1 MPGSVYAA
9 VPLMALLA
17 VGQTAVFSRLPILGA
32 VPLLPFLV
40 ALLWGLL
47 HGIEEGAIWAFCAGF
62 FLDLF
67 SLSPMGLLPV
77 SMMLATVAATWIQ
90 EAFPMNRILLPPL
103 LIVLATLLQYLS
115 YLLLLAIFGYGALF
129 FALENLSNVIVLHL
143 LFAPPI
149 YGLFYWINQRMQ
161 PRTVQI

>member
-1 MPGSVYAA
+1 MPNSVYAA

-17 VGQTAVFSRLPILGA
+17 VGQTAVFARLPILGA
-32 VPLLPFLV
+32 VPLIPFLV

-47 HGIEEGAIWAFCAGF
+47 RGIEEGAIWAFCAGF

-67 SLSPMGLLPV
+67 SLSPMGLLPL
-77 SMMLATVAATWIQ
+77 SMMLAATGAIWIQ
-90 EAFPMNRILLPPL
+90 EAFPMNRVLLPPL

-115 YLLLLAIFGYGALF
+115 YLLLLTLFGYGTALA
-129 FALENLSNVIVLHL
+129 ALGNITNVLILHL

-149 YGLFYWINQRMQ
+149 YGLFYWINQRTQ
-161 PRTVQI
+161 PHAVQV